1 LFNKIKYKNQKGLT
15 ILEALMATV
24 IVGIGFIAVFQM
36 VNYSVNSIHMSGE
49 RTKANYLV
57 NMIAEGFIGYRDTI
71 GGITREEQDEVYYE
85 GGKAF
90 LGTETDKKE
99 CKKFAEYYK
108 DLGVAGSTPCGATG
122 SDVTKIEVKQCANRE
137 TFQRKDDYTAINKT
151 STYKD
156 AARNKINKWTKVIE
170 EDQVVKCRSKKDF
183 KSVKIF
189 KMCAWDDYTNDL
201 GETISCDLTNK
212 YIYDESM
219 LIGRIQINLND
230 GRKRKFL
237 YFQADYKI
245 KQSNGG

>member
-1 LFNKIKYKNQKGLT
+1 
-15 ILEALMATV
+15 MATV
-24 IVGIGFIAVFQM
+24 IVGIGFVAVLQM
-36 VNYSVNSIHMSGE
+36 VNYAVSSIHVSGE

-57 NMIAEGFIGYRDTI
+57 SMIAEGFIGYKDTI
-71 GGITREEQDEVYYE
+71 GGITREEQDEIYYE
-85 GGKAF
+85 GGKAY
-90 LGTETDKKE
+90 LNENE

-108 DLGVAGSTPCGATG
+108 DLGTDDSTTCGA
-122 SDVTKIEVKQCANRE
+122 SDSGLAKIEVKQCADRDSFE
-137 TFQRKDDYTAINKT
+137 RKDDYTAINAA
-151 STYKD
+151 STHED

-189 KMCAWDDYTNDL
+189 QMCAWDDYTNDL